1 MLCMEVSETV
11 SWRLGGWKRF
21 RQEEIGGGEHSSRRK
36 GLEFFTG
43 SGHKF
48 GWNLRVAVEKQWGD
62 KLGWGN

>member
-1 MLCMEVSETV
+1 MRKIRAGRNHAVYGGVRKGLMEA
-11 SWRLGGWKRF
+11 GGWKRF

-48 GWNLRVAVEKQWGD
+48 G
-62 KLGWGN
+62 